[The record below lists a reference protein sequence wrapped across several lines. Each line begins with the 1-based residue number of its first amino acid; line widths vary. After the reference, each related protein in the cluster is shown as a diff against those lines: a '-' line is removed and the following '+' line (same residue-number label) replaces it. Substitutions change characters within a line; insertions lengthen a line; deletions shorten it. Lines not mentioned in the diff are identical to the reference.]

1 MDDTVVKRIPP
12 HSIEAEQS
20 VLGCMLY
27 SPEAINDVLEIL
39 QPEDFYQ
46 HQYGII
52 FATIVD
58 LCQAGKPTDIVT
70 VQNELKTKDVAPD
83 VYSLDTLKNLL
94 NSVFTVTNVADY
106 AKIVAE
112 KAQLRRI
119 ISSME
124 GLTDSCYMEKEKAGD
139 LMTGVE
145 KEIFRLMETRTDNP
159 IQSARK
165 VALNTLNEIQVASQS
180 KDGITGVR
188 SGFTLL
194 DQMLTGF
201 QPGDLNILA
210 GRPSMGKT
218 AFALNIAENIL
229 VKQGKPVCIFS
240 LEMSREQLMK
250 RMFSM
255 LSHIDAQKLR
265 RGDLNDA
272 EWSELTE
279 AAGVMADTKFI
290 IDDTS
295 GLPLGK
301 LYSRAR
307 RYKME
312 YDIQLIII
320 DYMQMLTLGGKAS
333 DNRNQEM
340 SEISR
345 TLKSLARELK
355 VPVIALSQLSR
366 ASDKRPDHRPVASDL
381 RESGGIE
388 QDADTIMFIYRDEVY
403 NKDSDRAGIAEI
415 IVNKQRNG
423 PTGTIDLKWIGSQT
437 RFANLEGSK
446 VRSTED

>member
-1 MDDTVVKRIPP
+1 MDDTVIKRVPP

-27 SPEAINDVLEIL
+27 SPEAITDVLEIL
-39 QPEDFYQ
+39 QADDFYQ

-52 FATIVD
+52 FSAIIE
-58 LCQAGKPTDIVT
+58 LYQSGKPTDLVT
-70 VQNELKTKDVAPD
+70 VQNELKSKDVAPE
-83 VYSLDTLKNLL
+83 VYSIDTLKNLV
-94 NSVFTVTNVADY
+94 NAVFTVANVTDY

-112 KAQLRRI
+112 KSQLRRI
-119 ISSME
+119 IKSME
-124 GLTDSCYMEKEKAGD
+124 GLTDSCYLEKEKAGE
-139 LMTGVE
+139 LMNGVE
-145 KEIFRLMETRTDNP
+145 KEIFRILETRSDNP
-159 IQSARK
+159 IESAQN
-165 VALNTLNEIQVASQS
+165 VAIHTLEEIQAASQL
-180 KDGITGVR
+180 KDGISGIR
-188 SGFTLL
+188 SGFKIL
-194 DQMLTGF
+194 DEMLTGF

-210 GRPSMGKT
+210 ARPSMGKT
-218 AFALNIAENIL
+218 AFALNIAENVL
-229 VKQGKPVCIFS
+229 LKQGKPVCIFS

-265 RGDLNDA
+265 RGNLTEA

-279 AAGVMADTKFI
+279 AAGVMAETKLV

-295 GLPLGK
+295 GLQLGK

-312 YDIQLIII
+312 YDIQMIII
-320 DYMQMLTLGGKAS
+320 DYMQLLTVGGKVS

-345 TLKSLARELK
+345 TLKALARELK

-366 ASDKRPDHRPVASDL
+366 AAEKRTDHRPMASDL

-388 QDADTIMFIYRDEVY
+388 QDADVIMFIYRDEFY
-403 NKDSDRAGIAEI
+403 NKDSDEAGIAEI
-415 IVNKQRNG
+415 IVSKQRNG
-423 PTGTIDLKWIGSQT
+423 PVGTVKLKWIGEQT
-437 RFANLEGSK
+437 RFANLEGVK
-446 VRSTED
+446 GPITKE